1 MRGCDNLRVHFIST
15 NDFHVCTDVRKEVFI
30 VLTIDQISN
39 AAKIIAK
46 EYPVIKIQ
54 LFGSYAEGKN
64 TPESDVDILLE
75 FDSVAVVTLLTLC
88 RIKNRMEELLNVPVD
103 VVTLPVPEDSII
115 EINKVVSLYAA

>member
-1 MRGCDNLRVHFIST
+1 MQSST
-15 NDFHVCTDVRKEVFI
+15 IEKHVQRDVRKEVLI
-30 VLTIDQISN
+30 MLTIDQISN
-39 AAKIIAK
+39 AAKIVAK

-54 LFGSYAEGKN
+54 LFGSYAEGRN

-103 VVTLPVPEDSII
+103 VITLPIPDDSII